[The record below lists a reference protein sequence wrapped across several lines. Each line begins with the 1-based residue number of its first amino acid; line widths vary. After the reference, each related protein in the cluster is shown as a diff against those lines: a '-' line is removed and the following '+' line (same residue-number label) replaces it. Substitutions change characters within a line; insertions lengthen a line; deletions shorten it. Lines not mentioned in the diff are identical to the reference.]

1 MTISKELLKMIITYA
16 KLWLSMKIILS
27 ESLIRKVLHLTFA
40 LVGGTVIIY
49 AFVMKHVL
57 KNVTH

>member
-1 MTISKELLKMIITYA
+1 MIISYV
-16 KLWLSMKIILS
+16 IIYLTINN
-27 ESLIRKVLHLTFA
+27 ESHSQKVRVIRRVLHMAYAFA
-40 LVGGTVIIY
+40 FGTIIIY

>member
-1 MTISKELLKMIITYA
+1 MIITYA

>member
-1 MTISKELLKMIITYA
+1 VTVVQIVLKTIISRDKIFLT
-16 KLWLSMKIILS
+16 MKIILIKK
-27 ESLIRKVLHLTFA
+27 LRGTVLQMAFA
-40 LVGGTVIIY
+40 FVGGTVLVY